1 MRPLQ
6 PRERQI
12 VAVGILIFIV
22 AIVWFGLVQPVIG
35 GFIAR
40 AEERNDLLAAYQRNE
55 RVLTGISVWRTK
67 ADEQKDTQAQY
78 AIVAPTKVLAVENL
92 KQRLNRTVANAGGT
106 VQAISEL
113 PAQSPEGWVRVR
125 VDLQLTMSQLYKS
138 LNRLENEAPYVVVG
152 YVSVVADRAVQTGH
166 LATMD
171 VRLEVSAPVRT
182 SQSS

>member
-1 MRPLQ
+1 MKPLQ

-12 VAVGILIFIV
+12 VAVGILILVI
-22 AIVWFGLVQPVIG
+22 ATVWFGLVQPIIG
-35 GFIAR
+35 GFISR

-67 ADEQKDTQAQY
+67 ADEQKDTQGQY

-92 KQRLNRTVANAGGT
+92 KQRLNRTIAGVGGT

-113 PAQSPEGWVRVR
+113 PAQPAEGWVRVR

-171 VRLEVSAPVRT
+171 VRLEISAPVRT

>member
-6 PRERQI
+6 PRERQM
-12 VAVGILIFIV
+12 VAVGILILVIV
-22 AIVWFGLVQPVIG
+22 TIWFGLVEPLVG

-40 AEERNDLLAAYQRNE
+40 AQERNELLAAYQRNE
-55 RVLTGISVWRTK
+55 RVLAGISVWRSK

-78 AIVAPTKVLAVENL
+78 AIVAPTKVLAAENL
-92 KQRLNRTVANAGGT
+92 KQRLNRMVSGVGGT
-106 VQAISEL
+106 VQAMSEL
-113 PAQSPEGWVRVR
+113 PAQAPEGWVRVR

-138 LNRLENEAPYVVVG
+138 LNRLENEAPNVVVG

-171 VRLEVSAPVRT
+171 VRIEVSAPVRT
-182 SQSS
+182 SQPS

>member
-12 VAVGILIFIV
+12 VAVGILILVV

-55 RVLTGISVWRTK
+55 RVLSGISVWRTK

-92 KQRLNRTVANAGGT
+92 KQRLNRTVANVGGT

-113 PAQSPEGWVRVR
+113 PAQAPEGWVRVR

-171 VRLEVSAPVRT
+171 VRLEISAPVRT
-182 SQSS
+182 SQPS

>member
-1 MRPLQ
+1 MRTLQ

-12 VAVGILIFIV
+12 VAVGILILII
-22 AIVWFGLVQPVIG
+22 AIGWFGLVQPIIG
-35 GFIAR
+35 GFISR

-92 KQRLNRTVANAGGT
+92 KQRLNRTIATVGGT

-113 PAQSPEGWVRVR
+113 PAQPSEGWVRVR

-171 VRLEVSAPVRT
+171 VRLEISAPVRT

>member
-12 VAVGILIFIV
+12 VAVGILILVV
-22 AIVWFGLVQPVIG
+22 AIVWFGLVQPIIG

-40 AEERNDLLAAYQRNE
+40 AEERSDLLAAYQRNE
-55 RVLTGISVWRTK
+55 RVLTGIAVWRTK

-92 KQRLNRTVANAGGT
+92 KQRLNRTVANVGGT

-113 PAQSPEGWVRVR
+113 PAQAPEGWVRVR

-171 VRLEVSAPVRT
+171 VRLEISAPVRT